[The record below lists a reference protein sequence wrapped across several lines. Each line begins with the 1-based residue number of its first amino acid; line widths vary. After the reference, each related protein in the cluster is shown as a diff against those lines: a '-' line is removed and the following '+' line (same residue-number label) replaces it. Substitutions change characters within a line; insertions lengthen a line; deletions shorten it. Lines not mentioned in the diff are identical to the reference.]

1 MAALRRREVDW
12 RGGQLR
18 LAAPSCAATWSAQAS
33 LLSIPPTALLQAA
46 GRGQGGCL
54 RCAAACLAAPHG
66 RGAEPPPCHGL
77 RARGLQARQHRDAV
91 SEQRGAAAAG
101 GKRLTGRSA
110 RQWQLTGLSDASRQ
124 PLLIKSR
131 KCEPSC
137 CCRCHLRCPA
147 AGGIPHWR
155 GHHEAGTARRWPGLP
170 GPMVGEAGA
179 ALLCTMIA
187 CKGPACTASCSA
199 QLLGQ
204 LLAGT
209 LHAKDHQGANVSLQ
223 LCPQTAGPPASFV
236 TAATAGRLAS
246 HRPRQWWTAT
256 AANQQVSICCGSM
269 ICRRA
274 LMWPL
279 A

>member
-1 MAALRRREVDW
+1 MDVSAARLLAWLHRMAEAL
-12 RGGQLR
+12 
-18 LAAPSCAATWSAQAS
+18 S
-33 LLSIPPTALLQAA
+33 LLHAMD
-46 GRGQGGCL
+46 CV
-54 RCAAACLAAPHG
+54 HG
-66 RGAEPPPCHGL
+66 DFKPDNIVTL
-77 RARGLQARQHRDAV
+77 
-91 SEQRGAAAAG
+91 S
-101 GKRLTGRSA
+101 RSN
-110 RQWQLTGLSDASRQ
+110 GVRQ